1 MRKRFLFGVG
11 LIFTVLGLW
20 IFPFSGCTEEQK
32 EITTVVRE
40 CKSYN
45 LDKRIFSEGDTLV
58 YSVCFHQLLPEKD
71 RYTREQLEKY
81 LKMTAEPLY
90 KEKIQFHLYE
100 VYEGF
105 SYLELGVIDTFDKI
119 PIKKNSTF
127 NFEEYTFM
135 DNPRCLNVYI
145 TQDKTNDF
153 LGSAGDFI
161 PDIHCAVQHW
171 VINTSTLPHEL
182 MHALGCLHTFEPDIT
197 DGYSDETGD
206 LVCDTPSSDNFG
218 KHVNRFCSYTHPQK
232 SEEEVEV
239 LINNIMSNSP
249 SHCRCTVTKGQGK
262 KIKKTTQMNKS
273 LYQTLYT
280 IK

>member
-1 MRKRFLFGVG
+1 ML
-11 LIFTVLGLW
+11 
-20 IFPFSGCTEEQK
+20 GCTEEAK
-32 EITTVVRE
+32 EPIIVRE

-45 LDKRIFSEGDTLV
+45 LDKRVFTEDDTII
-58 YSVCFHQLLPEKD
+58 YNVCFHQLLPED
-71 RYTREQLEKY
+71 LRYTRKQLENF
-81 LKMTAEPLY
+81 LHEQSEALR
-90 KEKIQFHLYE
+90 KEKIGFNLFQ

-105 SYLELGVIDTFDKI
+105 SYLELGVLDTTDKI
-119 PIKKNSTF
+119 SIRKNSTF

-135 DNPRCLNVYI
+135 DNPKCLNVYI
-145 TQDKTNDF
+145 TQDKSNDF

-182 MHALGCLHTFEPDIT
+182 MHSLGCLHTFEPDIT

-218 KHVNRFCSYTHPQK
+218 KHVNRFCSYTHPLK

-239 LINNIMSNSP
+239 LLNNIMSNSP
-249 SHCRCTVTKGQGK
+249 AHCRCTVTKGQGK
-262 KIKKTTQMNKS
+262 KIKKTTQMNKA
-273 LYQTLYT
+273 LYKT
-280 IK
+280 IHNIL